1 MFIGQYISTDYH
13 EVSIT
18 DSVGFVLNKMNEHH
32 CKQMSV
38 VEGNVYYGLINEDT
52 LLDQMDSDILINDLR
67 LQYKSTHIYDYQ
79 HIYDALQLFAA
90 FDLCFIPV
98 LNKLHEY
105 LGTLSKQNL
114 LVALNSTLGNDEGA
128 IIVLELGIRDNA
140 LSHIARIIESENT
153 SILSTAIHQFPDSSK
168 MEMTIKVNKT
178 NISAVVSSLWRNDY
192 IVKASFRDGG
202 QQSDIQDR
210 YDLLMNYL
218 DL

>member
-13 EVSIT
+13 EVSLT
-18 DSVGFVLNKMNEHH
+18 DTVDFVLNKINEHH

-38 VEGNVYYGLINEDT
+38 VEGKVYYGLISEDT
-52 LLDQMDSDILINDLR
+52 LLDQVDSDLLINDLR
-67 LQYKSTHIYDYQ
+67 LHFKTTHLFDYQ

-90 FDLCFIPV
+90 YDLCFIPV
-98 LNKLHEY
+98 LNKSHEY
-105 LGTLSKQNL
+105 LGTLSKQDL
-114 LVALNSTLGNDEGA
+114 LVALNHTLGNDEGA
-128 IIVLELGIRDNA
+128 IIILELGIRDNA
-140 LSHIARIIESENT
+140 LSHIARIIEAENT
-153 SILSTAIHQFPDSSK
+153 SILSTAIHQIPDSSK

-178 NISAVVSSLWRNDY
+178 NVAAVISSLWRNDY
-192 IVKASFRDGG
+192 VVKASFRDGG